1 MTIRA
6 SLHKKVRNQII
17 IPRNYFICQLVGQ
30 SRSYHTVRCTGACL
44 DLHWPCNIYPCNQFK
59 YFIEKKNCKEDE
71 SPHDVNDKKSSK
83 TSLEEAKEAIDL
95 ITEKIERS
103 TTPLKIK
110 IEPLPSAVER
120 LVELGFANRDENRK
134 LLTQNEN
141 NLEKVIS

>member
-1 MTIRA
+1 MTLK
-6 SLHKKVRNQII
+6 S
-17 IPRNYFICQLVGQ
+17 F
-30 SRSYHTVRCTGACL
+30 
-44 DLHWPCNIYPCNQFK
+44 QFLIVSTLMFHLIVDDDK
-59 YFIEKKNCKEDE
+59 SVPTQEEKKNCKEDE

-103 TTPLKIK
+103 TTPLKIN

-141 NLEKVIS
+141 NLEKVLDKLYDDRGSNWAENRH